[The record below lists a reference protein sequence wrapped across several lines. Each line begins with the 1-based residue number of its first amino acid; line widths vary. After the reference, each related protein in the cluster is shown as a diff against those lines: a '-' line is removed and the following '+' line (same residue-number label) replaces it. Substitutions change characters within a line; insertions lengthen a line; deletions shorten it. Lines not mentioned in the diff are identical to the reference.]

1 MSSRCDCGGRTVTR
15 SWDLHPRL
23 SDIVALRLCGS
34 GVFIPGTC
42 VPGYRMSSL
51 RDFAVRG
58 FSFMGLASQAI
69 GCRRVA
75 TEKLIIRK
83 YKIGSNS
90 ILDWHS
96 NYAEAEI
103 VVEPGFCRLF
113 NI

>member
-1 MSSRCDCGGRTVTR
+1 MRENRTHGSEGGESQLNAT
-15 SWDLHPRL
+15 
-23 SDIVALRLCGS
+23 
-34 GVFIPGTC
+34 
-42 VPGYRMSSL
+42 SL
-51 RDFAVRG
+51 PLF
-58 FSFMGLASQAI
+58 
-69 GCRRVA
+69 GCRREA